1 MNHPIIIDGA
11 MGTELQNR
19 GIDIPLPLW
28 SADANLKYPDVVT
41 SIHEDYIISGAD
53 IITTNTF
60 RTTAWT
66 YQKVGLSPSE
76 SKERAKMSLYK
87 AVECAQAAV
96 SNSITIAGA
105 ITTIEDCYSP
115 DQFPGVSVAEDIY
128 GQTLEWIVDADVDV
142 ILFETMGNIN
152 EISCALK
159 MSKNYNMPIWF
170 SIIAKDQYHII
181 DGSPFTDIFQLFK
194 GYNVEFLLT
203 NCNRMD
209 LSINVCDQII
219 SKWDGKWGVYPN
231 LGITDYENNYL
242 NIIGN
247 SKLRDS
253 IKALLLKGPDLIGL
267 CCGST
272 PLHVQNLKYMINS
285 MS

>member
-1 MNHPIIIDGA
+1 
-11 MGTELQNR
+11 
-19 GIDIPLPLW
+19 
-28 SADANLKYPDVVT
+28 
-41 SIHEDYIISGAD
+41 
-53 IITTNTF
+53 
-60 RTTAWT
+60 
-66 YQKVGLSPSE
+66 
-76 SKERAKMSLYK
+76 
-87 AVECAQAAV
+87 
-96 SNSITIAGA
+96 
-105 ITTIEDCYSP
+105 
-115 DQFPGVSVAEDIY
+115 
-128 GQTLEWIVDADVDV
+128 
-142 ILFETMGNIN
+142 
-152 EISCALK
+152 
-159 MSKNYNMPIWF
+159 MPIWF
-170 SIIAKDQYHII
+170 SIIAKDQYHIL

-253 IKALLLKGPDLIGL
+253 IKTLLLKGPDLIGL

-272 PLHVQNLKYMINS
+272 PLHVQNLKYMINFKTNYIKYI
-285 MS
+285 